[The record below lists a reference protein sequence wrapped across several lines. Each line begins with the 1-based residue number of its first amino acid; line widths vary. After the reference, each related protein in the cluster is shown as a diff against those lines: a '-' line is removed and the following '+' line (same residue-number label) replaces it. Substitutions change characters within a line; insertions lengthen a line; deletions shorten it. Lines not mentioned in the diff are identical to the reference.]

1 MSSFNK
7 DKEEKIMNFLDII
20 IKKRDKGKLTKEEIT
35 FTIENYTKGNIPDYQ
50 MSSFLM
56 AVFFNGMN
64 REETFE
70 FTHAMANSGKILD
83 LSAIPGIKID
93 KHSTGGIGDVTTLIL
108 APLVAS
114 CGVPV
119 AKMSGRGLGR
129 TGGTIDKL
137 ESIPGFK
144 TEIDIKDFIE
154 QVKDIGIAVVGQSG
168 ELAPADKKIYALR
181 DVTGTVE
188 SIPLI
193 ASSIMSKKIALGS
206 DGIVLEV
213 TTGNGAF
220 MEDIRS
226 AKELAQIMVD
236 IGKDA
241 GKKMTAVLTSMEEPL
256 GIAVGNALE
265 VKEAIDALKGN
276 IPEDVKELVL
286 TLGSYMLYLA
296 GKVDSPD
303 KARTLLEDNLVNRR
317 GLSKFRE
324 MIEYQGGDPSIID
337 YPEELPTASI
347 VKAFEAKEG
356 GYVKELIAR
365 YVGDAAH
372 RLGAGRETKEDKIDL
387 SVGIVLEKK
396 IGDKV
401 KKGDVLAWIH
411 ANSEEK
417 LKIAEEYLN
426 KAYKIG
432 KEKVDRPKLILG
444 IVE

>member
-1 MSSFNK
+1 
-7 DKEEKIMNFLDII
+7 MNFLDII
-20 IKKRDKGKLTKEEIT
+20 IKKRNGEKLTQEEIS
-35 FTIENYTKGNIPDYQ
+35 FTIENYTKGDIPDYQ
-50 MSSFLM
+50 MSAFLM
-56 AVFFNGMN
+56 AVFFNGMD
-64 REETFE
+64 REETFT
-70 FTHAMANSGKILD
+70 FTHAMAHSGEILD
-83 LSAIPGIKID
+83 LSSIPGIKID

-137 ESIPGFK
+137 ESIPGFR
-144 TEIDIKDFIE
+144 TEVGVKEFIE
-154 QVKDIGIAVVGQSG
+154 QVKEIGIAVVGQSG

-220 MEDIRS
+220 MEDMES
-226 AKELAQIMVD
+226 ARKLAEIMVD

-241 GKKMTAVLTSMEEPL
+241 GKKMTAVLTSMDEPL
-256 GIAVGNALE
+256 GIAVGNSLE
-265 VKEAIDALKGN
+265 VREAIDSLKGN
-276 IPEDVKELVL
+276 IPDDVKELVL
-286 TLGSYMLYLA
+286 TLGSHMLYLA
-296 GKVDSPD
+296 EKIKSPEEGIP
-303 KARTLLEDNLVNRR
+303 LLEENLKNRK
-317 GLSKFRE
+317 GLAKLRE

-337 YPEELPTASI
+337 YPEELPAASI
-347 VKAFEAKEG
+347 VKAFEAKEE
-356 GYVKELIAR
+356 GYVSELIAR

-372 RLGAGRETKEDKIDL
+372 RLGAGRERKEDKIDL
-387 SVGIVLEKK
+387 SVGIILEKK
-396 IGDKV
+396 VGDKV

-411 ANSEEK
+411 ANDEEK
-417 LKIAEEYLN
+417 LKTAEELLS
-426 KAYKIG
+426 KAYRIEEREV
-432 KEKVDRPKLILG
+432 EKPRLILG
-444 IVE
+444 IVK

>member
-1 MSSFNK
+1 
-7 DKEEKIMNFLDII
+7 MNFLDII
-20 IKKRDKGKLTKEEIT
+20 IKKRNGEKLAQEEIS
-35 FTIENYTKGNIPDYQ
+35 FTIENYTKGDIPDYQ
-50 MSSFLM
+50 MSAFLM
-56 AVFFNGMN
+56 AVFFNGMD
-64 REETFE
+64 REETFT
-70 FTHAMANSGKILD
+70 FTHAMAHSGEILD
-83 LSAIPGIKID
+83 LSSIPGIKID

-137 ESIPGFK
+137 ESIPGFR
-144 TEIDIKDFIE
+144 TEVGVKEFIE
-154 QVKDIGIAVVGQSG
+154 QVKEIGIAVVGQSG

-220 MEDIRS
+220 MEDMES
-226 AKELAQIMVD
+226 ARKLAEIMVD

-241 GKKMTAVLTSMEEPL
+241 GKKMTAVLTSMDEPL
-256 GIAVGNALE
+256 GIAVGNSLE
-265 VKEAIDALKGN
+265 VREAIDSLKGN
-276 IPEDVKELVL
+276 IPDDVKELVL
-286 TLGSYMLYLA
+286 TLGSHMLYLA
-296 GKVDSPD
+296 EKIKSPEEGIP
-303 KARTLLEDNLVNRR
+303 LLEENLKNRK
-317 GLSKFRE
+317 GLAKLRE

-337 YPEELPTASI
+337 YPEELPAASI
-347 VKAFEAKEG
+347 VKAFEAKEE
-356 GYVKELIAR
+356 GYVSELIAR

-372 RLGAGRETKEDKIDL
+372 RLGAGREKKEDKIDL
-387 SVGIVLEKK
+387 SVGIILEKK
-396 IGDKV
+396 VGDKV

-411 ANSEEK
+411 ANDEEK
-417 LKIAEEYLN
+417 LKTAEELLS
-426 KAYKIG
+426 KAYRIEEREV
-432 KEKVDRPKLILG
+432 EKPRLILG
-444 IVE
+444 IVK

>member
-1 MSSFNK
+1 
-7 DKEEKIMNFLDII
+7 MNFLDII
-20 IKKRDKGKLTKEEIT
+20 IKKRNGEKLAQEEIS
-35 FTIENYTKGNIPDYQ
+35 FTIENYTKGDIPDYQ
-50 MSSFLM
+50 MSAFLM
-56 AVFFNGMN
+56 AVFFNGMD
-64 REETFE
+64 REETFT
-70 FTHAMANSGKILD
+70 FTHAMAHSGEILD
-83 LSAIPGIKID
+83 LSSIPGIKID

-137 ESIPGFK
+137 ESIPGFR
-144 TEIDIKDFIE
+144 TEVGVKEFIE
-154 QVKDIGIAVVGQSG
+154 QVKEIGIAVVGQSG

-220 MEDIRS
+220 MEDMES
-226 AKELAQIMVD
+226 ARKLAEIMVD

-241 GKKMTAVLTSMEEPL
+241 GKKMTAVLTSMDEPL
-256 GIAVGNALE
+256 GIAVGNSLE
-265 VKEAIDALKGN
+265 VREAIDSLKGN
-276 IPEDVKELVL
+276 IPDDVKELVL
-286 TLGSYMLYLA
+286 TLGSHMLYLA
-296 GKVDSPD
+296 EKIKSPEEGIP
-303 KARTLLEDNLVNRR
+303 LLEENLKNRK
-317 GLSKFRE
+317 GLAKLRE

-337 YPEELPTASI
+337 YPEELPAASI
-347 VKAFEAKEG
+347 VKAFEAKEE
-356 GYVKELIAR
+356 GYVSELIAR

-372 RLGAGRETKEDKIDL
+372 RLGAGRERKEDKIDL
-387 SVGIVLEKK
+387 SVGIILEKK
-396 IGDKV
+396 VGDKV

-411 ANSEEK
+411 ANDEEK
-417 LKIAEEYLN
+417 LKTAEELLS
-426 KAYKIG
+426 KAYRIEEREV
-432 KEKVDRPKLILG
+432 EKPRLILG
-444 IVE
+444 IVK

>member
-1 MSSFNK
+1 
-7 DKEEKIMNFLDII
+7 MNFLDII
-20 IKKRDKGKLTKEEIT
+20 IKKRDKGKLTKEEIK
-35 FTIENYTKGNIPDYQ
+35 FAIDSYTNGDVPDYQ

-56 AVFFNGMN
+56 ATYLNGMD

-70 FTHAMANSGKILD
+70 FTYAMANSGKVLD
-83 LSAIPGIKID
+83 LSDIPGIKID

-114 CGVPV
+114 TGVPV

-144 TEIDIKDFIE
+144 TEVDIKDFIN
-154 QVKDIGIAVVGQSG
+154 QVKEIGIAVVGQSG

-220 MEDIRS
+220 MENLES
-226 AKELAQIMVD
+226 ARELAQIMVD

-256 GIAVGNALE
+256 GIAVGNSLE
-265 VKEAIDALKGN
+265 VREAIEALKGN

-286 TLGSYMLYLA
+286 TLGSHMLYLA
-296 GKVDSPD
+296 GRVKSPEEG
-303 KARTLLEDNLVNRR
+303 RPLLEENLRNRK
-317 GLSKFRE
+317 GLAKFRE

-337 YPEELPTASI
+337 YPDELPSASI
-347 VKAFEAKEG
+347 IKAFEAKED
-356 GYVKELIAR
+356 GYVKEVIAR

-387 SVGIVLEKK
+387 SVGIMLEKK

-401 KKGDVLAWIH
+401 AKGDVLAWIH
-411 ANSEEK
+411 ANDEDK
-417 LKIAEEYLN
+417 LKIAEGLLE
-426 KAYKIG
+426 KAYKITE
-432 KEKVDRPKLILG
+432 EKVEPPKLILG
-444 IVE
+444 VIK

>member
-1 MSSFNK
+1 
-7 DKEEKIMNFLDII
+7 MNFLDII
-20 IKKRDKGKLTKEEIT
+20 IKKRNGEKLAQEEIS
-35 FTIENYTKGNIPDYQ
+35 FTIENYTKGDIPDYQ
-50 MSSFLM
+50 MSAFLM
-56 AVFFNGMN
+56 AVFFNGMD
-64 REETFE
+64 REETFT
-70 FTHAMANSGKILD
+70 FTHAMAHSGEILD
-83 LSAIPGIKID
+83 LSSIPGIKID

-137 ESIPGFK
+137 ESIPGFR
-144 TEIDIKDFIE
+144 TEVGVKEFIE
-154 QVKDIGIAVVGQSG
+154 QVKEIGIAVVGQSG

-220 MEDIRS
+220 MEDMES
-226 AKELAQIMVD
+226 ARKLAEIMVD

-241 GKKMTAVLTSMEEPL
+241 GKKMTAVLTSMDEPL
-256 GIAVGNALE
+256 GIAVGNSLE
-265 VKEAIDALKGN
+265 VREAIDSLKGN
-276 IPEDVKELVL
+276 IPDDVKELVL
-286 TLGSYMLYLA
+286 TLGSHMLYLA
-296 GKVDSPD
+296 EKVKSPEEGIP
-303 KARTLLEDNLVNRR
+303 LLEENLKNRK
-317 GLSKFRE
+317 GLAKLRE

-337 YPEELPTASI
+337 YPEELPAASI
-347 VKAFEAKEG
+347 VKAFEAKEE
-356 GYVKELIAR
+356 GYVSELIAR

-372 RLGAGRETKEDKIDL
+372 RLGAGRERKEDKIDL
-387 SVGIVLEKK
+387 SVGIILEKK
-396 IGDKV
+396 VGDKV

-411 ANSEEK
+411 ANDEEK
-417 LKIAEEYLN
+417 LKTAEELLS
-426 KAYKIG
+426 KAYRIEEREV
-432 KEKVDRPKLILG
+432 EKPRLILG
-444 IVE
+444 IVK

>member
-20 IKKRDKGKLTKEEIT
+20 IKKRDKGKLTKEEIA

-56 AVFFNGMN
+56 AVFFNGMD

-70 FTHAMANSGKILD
+70 FTYAMANSGKVLD

-144 TEIDIKDFIE
+144 TEVEIQEFIE
-154 QVKDIGIAVVGQSG
+154 QVKEIGIAVVGQSG

-220 MEDIRS
+220 MEDMAS

-256 GIAVGNALE
+256 GIAIGNALE

-276 IPEDVKELVL
+276 IPEDVEELVL

-303 KARTLLEDNLVNRR
+303 KARPLLKENLINRK

-347 VKAFEAKEG
+347 VKAFEAKED
-356 GYVKELIAR
+356 GYVEELIAR

-387 SVGIVLEKK
+387 SVGIILEKK
-396 IGDKV
+396 VGDKV

-411 ANSEEK
+411 ANSDEK
-417 LKIAEEYLN
+417 LKIAEEYLS

-432 KEKVDRPKLILG
+432 EKEVEKPKLILG